1 MKIIDK
7 MNASTQEGRTFFS
20 FEYFP
25 PRTEGGVENLFDRMD
40 RMAAF
45 GPLFCDITWGAGG
58 STAELTLEIATR
70 MQNMVCV
77 ETMMHLT
84 CTNMPVEKLNNA
96 LKEVKKAGIQN
107 ILALRGDPPEGQD
120 TFTAIDG
127 GFACALD
134 LIKHIRK
141 EYGDYFGIGI
151 AGYPEAHPDSIVDD
165 EEKMKENYWRDIHY
179 LKQKVDAGGDFIISQ
194 LFYDTGLFLQ
204 FVEDCRSV
212 DITVPIIPGIM
223 PIMTYG
229 GFKRMTSFCK
239 TKVPQK
245 ITDTLESI
253 KDNDEAI
260 KKYGIKLGTEMCRL
274 LLDSGVPGLHMYT
287 LNLQQSAVSILED
300 MELVDRNNLPRHLP
314 WRPPTN
320 VQRSG
325 EAVRP
330 IFWSNRPKSYIKRT
344 ADWDAFPSGRWGD
357 SQSPAYGTLNDYQ
370 FMRRHTSSEKRA
382 QKAREAWG
390 DVLTCIDDVKEVF
403 LSYCKGEINILPW
416 NEMDT
421 MQKESAEIVPKLKEL
436 NKKGYLTITSQ
447 PRVNGTPSTDSTFGW
462 GRPGGYVYQKA
473 YIEFFVSPEGFSK
486 LQPQLSSAPSISYM
500 AVNSKGDLHST
511 LEDGDVNAVTWGV
524 FPGKEIMQP
533 TVVDPRS
540 FIVWK
545 DEAFDLWV
553 TEWGALYEDGSQGRK
568 VLESIRDEWYL
579 VSVVD
584 NDFVHG
590 DIFKVFGF

>member
-1 MKIIDK
+1 
-7 MNASTQEGRTFFS
+7 
-20 FEYFP
+20 
-25 PRTEGGVENLFDRMD
+25 MD

-58 STAELTLEIATR
+58 STADLTLEIASR
-70 MQNMVCV
+70 MQNMVCM

-96 LKEVKKAGIQN
+96 LKEV
-107 ILALRGDPPEGQD
+107 RGDAPEGHD
-120 TFTAIDG
+120 TFTPIEG

-151 AGYPEAHPDSIVDD
+151 AGYPEAHPDSILDD

-179 LKQKVDAGGDFIISQ
+179 LKQKVKYRNQGTVFPGLALSFPGVFCHKECWDLQVDAGGDFIVSQ
-194 LFYDTGLFLQ
+194 LFYETGVFLQ

-212 DITVPIIPGIM
+212 GITVPILPGIM

-245 ITDTLESI
+245 ITDALESI
-253 KDNDEAI
+253 KDDDEAV
-260 KKYGIKLGTEMCRL
+260 KKYGIKLGTEMCRQ

-287 LNLQQSAVSILED
+287 LNLERSAVSILED
-300 MELVDRNNLPRHLP
+300 MGLVNRDNLPRHFP

-390 DVLTCIDDVKEVF
+390 DVLSSVDDVKQVF
-403 LSYCKGEINILPW
+403 VNYCKGEINILPW
-416 NEMDT
+416 NEMDS
-421 MQKESAEIVPKLKEL
+421 MQKESAELVPKLQEL

-447 PRVNGTPSTDSTFGW
+447 PRVNGAPSTDSTFGW
-462 GRPGGYVYQKA
+462 GGPGGYVYQKA

-486 LQPQLSSAPSISYM
+486 LQPQLNSAPSISYM
-500 AVNSKGDLHST
+500 AVNSKGELHTT
-511 LEDGDVNAVTWGV
+511 LDDGNVNAVTWGV
-524 FPGKEIMQP
+524 FPGKEILQP

-540 FIVWK
+540 FMVWK
-545 DEAFDLWV
+545 DEAFDLWI
-553 TEWGALYEDGSQGRK
+553 TEWSALYDGGSQERK
-568 VLESIRDEWYL
+568 VLQEIRDEWYL

-590 DIFKVFGF
+590 DIFKVFGLGD